1 MSILR
6 YGSEAWTESLTREQW
21 KKLESVQRRVAL
33 RVIRG
38 YRTVS
43 TDACLILAGMLPLHL
58 ELTGAGVTEWQE
70 EWSHSTNGAWTWEL
84 IPDVGKWIG
93 RRHGEVSYHLTQ
105 LLSDGQ

>member
-1 MSILR
+1 M
-6 YGSEAWTESLTREQW
+6 
-21 KKLESVQRRVAL
+21 
-33 RVIRG
+33 
-38 YRTVS
+38 S
-43 TDACLILAGMLPLHL
+43 TDASLVLAVMLLLHL

-84 IPDVGKWIG
+84 IPDAGKWIG

>member
-1 MSILR
+1 M
-6 YGSEAWTESLTREQW
+6 
-21 KKLESVQRRVAL
+21 AL
-33 RVIRG
+33 RIIGG

-43 TDACLILAGMLPLHL
+43 TDASLVLAGMLPLHL
-58 ELTGAGVTEWQE
+58 KLTGAGVTEWQE

-84 IPDVGKWIG
+84 ILDVGKWIG